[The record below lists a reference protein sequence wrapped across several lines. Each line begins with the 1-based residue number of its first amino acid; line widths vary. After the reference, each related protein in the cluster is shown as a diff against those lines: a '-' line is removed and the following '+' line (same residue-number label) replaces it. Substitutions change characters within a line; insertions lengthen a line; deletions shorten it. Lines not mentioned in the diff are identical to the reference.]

1 MRPRGHPALPV
12 MVVAEVVAVMEPQEI
27 EDQEHEQVLERVDA
41 NRAALSVARKLAR
54 RSHHILR
61 RLGDQAWTPIPAT
74 R

>member
-1 MRPRGHPALPV
+1 MRWALFEAGHQGSRAGSPDHRYYTD
-12 MVVAEVVAVMEPQEI
+12 VAERI
-27 EDQEHEQVLERVDA
+27 DA

-61 RLGDQAWTPIPAT
+61 RLGDQAYAPVPAFG